1 MSVSNLRSMIDRY
14 LVRYPEERSV
24 GHKFLE
30 LLTDYPDCF
39 ERNCEF
45 GHITGSAWLVD
56 PDEKVLLTHH
66 KKLKKWLQLGG
77 HSDGVKDVLAVATR
91 EAMEES
97 GLEVVAL
104 DTEIFDID
112 VHKIPERFISCSLS
126 LRRPLY
132 VPLEEQDFSVS
143 EESIDL
149 EWVPIGDVHLR
160 STDDSVLRLKE
171 QMAEALLRLNF
182 VAYLTKKYIGNLC

>member
-1 MSVSNLRSMIDRY
+1 MSVSNLRGMINAY

-24 GHKFLE
+24 VRKFLE

-56 PDEKVLLTHH
+56 PDEKRVLLTHH

-91 EAMEES
+91 EAVEES

-112 VHKIPERFISCSLS
+112 VHKIPERRSFPAHYHFDVRFAFRSLS
-126 LRRPLY
+126 
-132 VPLEEQDFSVS
+132 EIFSVS

-149 EWVPIGDVHLR
+149 EWVPIGDIHLR
-160 STDDSVLRLKE
+160 STDDSVLRLKDKW
-171 QMAEALLRLNF
+171 LKR
-182 VAYLTKKYIGNLC
+182 C

>member
-1 MSVSNLRSMIDRY
+1 M
-14 LVRYPEERSV
+14 
-24 GHKFLE
+24 
-30 LLTDYPDCF
+30 
-39 ERNCEF
+39 
-45 GHITGSAWLVD
+45 
-56 PDEKVLLTHH
+56 LTHH

-91 EAMEES
+91 EAVEES

-112 VHKIPERFISCSLS
+112 VHKIPERGSFPAHYHFDVRFAFRSVS
-126 LRRPLY
+126 
-132 VPLEEQDFSVS
+132 ETFSVS

-160 STDDSVLRLKE
+160 STDDSVLRLK
-171 QMAEALLRLNF
+171 
-182 VAYLTKKYIGNLC
+182 KKWLKRC

>member
-24 GHKFLE
+24 GQKFLE
-30 LLTDYPDCF
+30 FLTDYPNCF
-39 ERNCEF
+39 ERNCEY

-56 PDEKVLLTHH
+56 PDEESVLLTHH

-97 GLEVVAL
+97 GLEVVVL

-112 VHKIPERFISCSLS
+112 VHKIPERGSFPAHYHFDVRFAFRSESKT
-126 LRRPLY
+126 
-132 VPLEEQDFSVS
+132 FSVS

-149 EWVPIGDVHLR
+149 EWVPIGDIHLR
-160 STDDSVLRLKE
+160 STDDSVLRLKDKW
-171 QMAEALLRLNF
+171 LKR
-182 VAYLTKKYIGNLC
+182 C